1 VGAILEIKGIT
12 KYFGRICAVD
22 DLSFSVNKGEVF
34 GILGP
39 NGSGKTTTLAIVMGL
54 VNPMK
59 GTYSWFGGDIPSDIS
74 RKKIGTLIEV
84 PYFYPYLTLSDNLKI
99 ISRIKDIPFDD
110 IDRVLKTVNLY
121 NRKQSK
127 YRTLSLGMQQRMAIA
142 SVLLGDPEV
151 LVLDEPTNGVDPKG
165 IADIRDV
172 ITGES
177 EKGKTII
184 MASHILAEVEKVCTN
199 VAVLKEGKLL
209 AEAPV
214 SELPGKEVKLLLS
227 SEDNERL
234 QEELSRSGIVKTTI
248 PGDDHVLATLND
260 GVTPLQVNRFLV
272 QKGIVV
278 SRLEEKKITL
288 ESQFLELVKE
298 S

>member
-1 VGAILEIKGIT
+1 MGAILEIKGIT

-22 DLSFSVNKGEVF
+22 SLSFSVNRGEVF

-54 VNPMK
+54 VNPLK
-59 GTYSWFGGDIPSDIS
+59 GTYSWFGGDIPSDVS

-84 PYFYPYLTLSDNLKI
+84 PYFYPYLTLTDNLKI
-99 ISRIKDIPFDD
+99 IARIRDISFDD

-121 NRKQSK
+121 HRKNSK
-127 YRTLSLGMQQRMAIA
+127 YRTLSLGMQQRIAIA

-151 LVLDEPTNGVDPKG
+151 LVLDEPTNGLDPKG
-165 IADIRDV
+165 IADIRD
-172 ITGES
+172 IIISER

-209 AEAPV
+209 AESPV
-214 SELPGKEVKLLLS
+214 SELPGNELKLLLS

-234 QEELSRSGIVKTTI
+234 QEELSRSGIVKTAI
-248 PGDDHVLATLND
+248 LDGDHVMATLNE
-260 GVTPLQVNRFLV
+260 GITPLQVNRYLV
-272 QKGIVV
+272 QQGIVV
-278 SRLEEKKITL
+278 SRLEEKKSTL
-288 ESQFLELVKE
+288 ESQFLELVK
-298 S
+298 